1 MVLGTEAAMKAHA
14 VEMKKLAGQS
24 TGHADEHPNGAGNEL
39 IELNVNPGETKEWVI
54 RFDKAQTLQMACLIP
69 GHFEAGMKGQLLVQ
83 NKGTI
88 APSSQTTQPA
98 NSHDHS
104 SHKH

>member
-1 MVLGTEAAMKAHA
+1 MKTHA

-69 GHFEAGMKGQLLVQ
+69 GHFEAGMKGQVVVQ
-83 NKGTI
+83 DKGSTAQSI
-88 APSSQTTQPA
+88 QTTKPEKKSNNA
-98 NSHDHS
+98 HDHS